1 MFRMPATL
9 PPLVILSAL
18 LLSCES
24 ADRMVTATQQAL
36 ASRTGR
42 TVLDVVQSKDPS
54 KAVQR
59 RLDQYAQDPDRLLND
74 LQAAQRDFQ
83 TLYKA
88 LNGKVAEKWGPK
100 EVKLPEKK
108 TYVKYTQSYKSR
120 AIVDFDRAEITVE
133 TLDDTNPRESLS
145 RAVTTTLLTPQD
157 PRTVDLFSDKEIPV
171 SADEEP
177 YLLGL
182 VLDRQGKPIQTPA
195 AADSFADY
203 LVEKNAATRTIDQN
217 GSNKQATYVTMKMV
231 ANLSQKQADK
241 YRPYVARFAEQYKM
255 SPSLVLAI
263 IRTESNFNPYA
274 VSPVPAYGLMQL
286 VPTSGGREAYR
297 RAKGQ
302 DVTPTRDYLF
312 DPEHN
317 VELGTAFLNV
327 LMFSQLD
334 DVADQ
339 VSREYCVIAAY
350 NTGAGNVFKTFSKN
364 RTTALQ
370 QINQLQPAVLY
381 DTLRAKLPYQE
392 TRNYLE
398 KVTTYRKSY
407 VMSASALVR

>member
-1 MFRMPATL
+1 MFGSRIRLLAS
-9 PPLVILSAL
+9 VALSTT

-24 ADRMVTATQQAL
+24 ADRMVAATEQAL
-36 ASRTGR
+36 ASRTGK
-42 TVLDVVQSKDPS
+42 TVLEVVQSKDPS
-54 KAVQR
+54 KTVQR

-74 LQAAQRDFQ
+74 LRAAQRDFQ
-83 TLYKA
+83 TLYKT
-88 LNGKVAEKWGPK
+88 LNGKVAEKWGQK

-108 TYVKYTQSYKSR
+108 KYVKYTQSYKSR
-120 AIVDFDRAEITVE
+120 AIVDFDKAEITVE
-133 TLDDTNPRESLS
+133 TLDTSDPRKSLNQ
-145 RAVTTTLLTPQD
+145 AIVATLLTPQD
-157 PRTVDLFSDKEIPV
+157 PRTVDLFSDKDIPV
-171 SADEEP
+171 TAQEEP

-182 VLDRQGKPIQTPA
+182 VLDQQNKPIRTPE

-203 LVEKNAATRTIDQN
+203 LVEKKVATRTIDQN

-231 ANLSQKQADK
+231 ANLSQKQAEK
-241 YRPYVARFAEQYKM
+241 YRPYVMRFAEQYKM
-255 SPSLVLAI
+255 SPSLVFAI

-286 VPTSGGREAYR
+286 VPTSGGRDAYR

-334 DVADQ
+334 DVANQ

-350 NTGAGNVFKTFSKN
+350 NTGAGNVLRTFSKN

-370 QINQLQPAVLY
+370 QINELPPASLY
-381 DTLRAKLPYQE
+381 DKLRTKLPYQE

-407 VMSASALVR
+407 VLAGTGTH

>member
-1 MFRMPATL
+1 MFGSRIRL
-9 PPLVILSAL
+9 LVSVAFSTT

-24 ADRMVTATQQAL
+24 TDRMIAATEQAL

-42 TVLDVVQSKDPS
+42 TVLDVVQSKEPS

-59 RLDQYAQDPDRLLND
+59 RVDQYAQDPDRLLSD
-74 LQAAQRDFQ
+74 LRAAQRDFQ

-88 LNGKVAEKWGPK
+88 LNGKVAEKWGQK

-108 TYVKYTQSYKSR
+108 KYVKYTHSYKSR
-120 AIVDFDRAEITVE
+120 AIVDFDKAEITVE
-133 TLDDTNPRESLS
+133 TLDTSDSRKSLN
-145 RAVTTTLLTPQD
+145 RAIATTLLTPQD

-171 SADEEP
+171 TAEEEP

-182 VLDRQGKPIQTPA
+182 VLDQQNKPIRTPE

-203 LVEKNAATRTIDQN
+203 LVEKKAATRTIDQN
-217 GSNKQATYVTMKMV
+217 GSKKQATYVTMKMV
-231 ANLSQKQADK
+231 ANLSQKQAEK
-241 YRPYVARFAEQYKM
+241 YRPYVMRFAEQYKM
-255 SPSLVLAI
+255 SPSLVFAI
-263 IRTESNFNPYA
+263 MRTESNFNPYA

-297 RAKGQ
+297 RAKRQ

-334 DVADQ
+334 DVANQ

-350 NTGAGNVFKTFSKN
+350 NTGAGNVFRTFSKN

-370 QINQLQPAVLY
+370 QINELPPASLY
-381 DTLRAKLPYQE
+381 DKLRTKLPYQE

-398 KVTTYRKSY
+398 KVTTYRKTY
-407 VMSASALVR
+407 VNAANSSN